1 MVAITRPTP
10 AVQKTRRALETCL
23 TLATRTLIMPVQKQA
38 DRASISPSVRKS
50 CAASPLTNL
59 PNRKGGLQTKQT
71 PANSMSP
78 DITWTEIQGRVSPL
92 VITLIMLSFSR
103 RTRTERRMVTRG
115 AEKMMQRASGTGM
128 RVTLAMERVKLRAPV
143 SPAGFKF

>member
-1 MVAITRPTP
+1 
-10 AVQKTRRALETCL
+10 
-23 TLATRTLIMPVQKQA
+23 MPVEKQPE
-38 DRASISPSVRKS
+38 RASISPSVRKS

-78 DITWTEIQGRVSPL
+78 DTTWTEISGRVSPVVL
-92 VITLIMLSFSR
+92 TLMMLSFSR
-103 RTRTERRMVTRG
+103 RMRMERRMVTRG

-128 RVTLAMERVKLRAPV
+128 RVTLAIERVKLRAPV
-143 SPAGFKF
+143 SPVEFKF